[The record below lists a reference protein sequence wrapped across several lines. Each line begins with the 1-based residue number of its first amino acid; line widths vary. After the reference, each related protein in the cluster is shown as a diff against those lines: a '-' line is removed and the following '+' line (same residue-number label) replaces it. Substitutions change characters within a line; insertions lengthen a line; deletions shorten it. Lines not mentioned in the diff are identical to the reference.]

1 MQIAEIIDLAKA
13 TAGIESDSAFSKYL
27 GLSRTAVGNWRSGV
41 SLPDTVSCERLAG
54 LTGLPLAKVL
64 GLVGEARAHSREEK
78 AVWRKL
84 AATAA
89 MALCAVGFAI
99 GSAGKPQQVHAVG
112 EVNSEIGKDAMRIW
126 RRYRTDLIH
135 AFGAA
140 FIVGVIFSVCVYA
153 LALASTVTGEGIR

>member
-13 TAGIESDSAFSKYL
+13 TAGMESDSAFSKYL

-99 GSAGKPQQVHAVG
+99 GSVEKPQQIHAVG
-112 EVNSEIGKDAMRIW
+112 EVNSDLGKDAMHIM
-126 RRYRTDLIH
+126 
-135 AFGAA
+135 
-140 FIVGVIFSVCVYA
+140 
-153 LALASTVTGEGIR
+153 